1 MKKIYLI
8 SGQAQ
13 HGKDSTANFLKQK
26 FIGKTL
32 IFHNADY
39 LKYIAKQ
46 YMGWDGNKDEIGR
59 NILQLLGTEKVRLG
73 TNKPL
78 FWTEKSCDIIDI
90 FYNDFDYFII
100 PDTRF
105 KNEIFYPKARF
116 PDKVIT
122 IRVIRKNYESQLNNE
137 QKNHL
142 SEIDLINFPHDFYIE
157 SESGLNNLE
166 KEVDNIIDKL

>member
-1 MKKIYLI
+1 MKKIILI
-8 SGQAQ
+8 SGLAQ
-13 HGKDSTANFLKQK
+13 HGKDSVANFLKQK
-26 FIGKTL
+26 LNGKSL
-32 IFHNADY
+32 IIHNADY

-46 YMGWDGNKDEIGR
+46 YMNWNGSKDEIGR
-59 NILQLLGTEKVRLG
+59 NILQLLGTEKVRIG
-73 TNKPL
+73 NNKPL

-116 PDKVIT
+116 PDKIIT
-122 IRVIRKNYESQLNNE
+122 IRVIRKNYESPLNEE

-142 SEIDLINFPHDFYIE
+142 SEKDLINFPHDFYIE
-157 SESGLNNLE
+157 SESGLDNLE
-166 KEVDNIIDKL
+166 KEIDKIIDSL